1 MQPVVAS
8 RRIDCRS
15 SREALWPRLAD
26 TDRTNRA
33 IGMSRLQI
41 EPLDGAAAARFLVRT
56 TLDGFAVEYEEQPFE
71 WVELERF
78 GVERRLR
85 KGPISRLAFRAELS
99 PRPGGTSV
107 LLTVELTPRSPL
119 LWPVVKLS
127 AGRALA
133 GIAREIATIDRELAT
148 ADATPPPP
156 ASPPAPLPLERA
168 RAALRALVG
177 PDGHARA
184 ERLAELVATGPDHDL
199 SRMRPFELAEALELS
214 PERALDL
221 CLQATIAGL
230 LELRWELICPSC
242 RTGAEAASSL
252 NVLPEGGHC
261 QLCDLAIDVDLAKAV
276 EATFRPAPGLR
287 AVDVGPYCIGGP
299 ARTPHV
305 IAQLVLP
312 AQGRV
317 TLAAPDRPGRYR
329 LFVRGGATARLEVSE
344 AGEPTLEVRY
354 GGDLPAELH
363 ARPGAPIEVISTALD
378 ERHVKLERLEW
389 ASLAA
394 TAHHVSLS
402 PVFRRFFATE
412 VLRPGVA
419 LKIGRVTLLFT
430 DLTGSTALYAREGD
444 AAAFQVVQLHFDVL
458 RAAIEAHRGS
468 IIKTIGDAVMAAF
481 EHEHDALA
489 AGLDMLRAWPAFEA
503 ANAYARGTK
512 LKIGLFGGPC
522 YAVTANGLLDYFGQT
537 VNVAARLQGQAEAD
551 EIVVPAAVADAA
563 LPAGAVV
570 TERWSAALKG
580 VDEKLPAARIS
591 LAR

>member
-1 MQPVVAS
+1 MQPVVS
-8 RRIDCRS
+8 TRRIECRAT
-15 SREALWPRLAD
+15 REALWPRLAD

-33 IGMSRLQI
+33 IGMSKLEI
-41 EPLDGAAAARFLVRT
+41 EPLEGASAARFLVRT
-56 TLDGFAVEYEEQPFE
+56 TLDGFSVEYEEQPFE

-78 GVERRLR
+78 GVERKLR
-85 KGPISRLAFRAELS
+85 KGPISRLAFHAVLRPRA
-99 PRPGGTSV
+99 GGCSV
-107 LLTVELTPRSPL
+107 DLTVELTPRFAL
-119 LWPVVKLS
+119 LWPVVKVS

-133 GIAREIATIDRELAT
+133 GIAREIEQIDEELAT
-148 ADATPPPP
+148 ASSVPPPP
-156 ASPPAPLPLERA
+156 ASPPEPVPLERA

-177 PDGHARA
+177 PDGQPRA
-184 ERLAELVATGPDHDL
+184 DRLVSLVATGPDHEL
-199 SRMRPFELAEALELS
+199 SRMRPFELAEGLELS

-261 QLCDLAIDVDLAKAV
+261 QLCDLDIDVDLAKAV

-287 AVDVGPYCIGGP
+287 AVDIGPYCIGGP

-317 TLAAPDRPGRYR
+317 TLAAPERPGRYR
-329 LFVRGGATARLEVSE
+329 LFVRGGATSRLEVSAE
-344 AGEPTLEVRY
+344 GEPRLEVRY
-354 GGDLPAELH
+354 GGELPAELH
-363 ARPGAPIEVISTALD
+363 ARPGAPIEVVSTALD

-412 VLRPGVA
+412 VLQPGIA

-444 AAAFQVVQLHFDVL
+444 AAAFHVVQRHFEVL
-458 RAAIEAHRGS
+458 RLAIEAHRGS

-481 EHEHDALA
+481 EHEHDALR

-503 ANAYARGTK
+503 DNAYARGTK

-537 VNVAARLQGQAEAD
+537 VNIAARLQGQAEAD
-551 EIVVPAAVADAA
+551 EIVVPASVVDAG
-563 LPAGAVV
+563 LPDGAVLR
-570 TERWSAALKG
+570 ERWGASLKG
-580 VDEKLPAARIS
+580 VEAPLPAARVG